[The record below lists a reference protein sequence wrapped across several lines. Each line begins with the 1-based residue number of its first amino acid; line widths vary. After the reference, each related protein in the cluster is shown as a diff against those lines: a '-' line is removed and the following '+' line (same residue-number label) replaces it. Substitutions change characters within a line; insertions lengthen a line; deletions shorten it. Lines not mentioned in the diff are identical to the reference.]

1 MARYRVAPREEQS
14 MHCRDG
20 VRLDAH
26 VYRPDGA
33 GPFPVLLMRQP
44 YGRAI
49 ASTVTFAHPS
59 WYASHGYIVVIQD
72 VRGRGTSQ
80 GEFRLFLDEAADG
93 HDAIDWAAALP
104 GSSGAVGM
112 YGFSYQAMTQYF
124 AASGRHPSL
133 KALSPAMGAW
143 DLHADLAYEG
153 GSLRLQAGVGW
164 ALQLATESARR
175 VGNAAAHQALFAAAK
190 TMNFHEATPAR
201 PQVLTAHGAYTHW
214 SDWLEHD
221 AADDVYWRLRSP
233 RTVAADLDLPILHVG
248 GWFDALLTGT
258 LAAYRHFAARAK
270 APQKLVIGPWA
281 HVHWGRRAGQ
291 LDHGAEAA
299 STIDRLQLRWF
310 DHWLRGIDTGIVEEP
325 PVQLFEL
332 GSNRWRSFAAWP
344 DPPRASFY
352 PVSDGLAAIDPGAGR
367 LVTQPGDAGED
378 VIVADPWRPAPTLG
392 GHLGFP
398 AGPADRAAVDQRSDC
413 ATYTTPPLNVPMAIA
428 GELAVEVFAHA
439 DQPSFDLAAIL
450 SVVHPEGR
458 VLPLTE
464 GYARVDRPGAPIVIA
479 MRAIAASIPA
489 GAALRLSLQPG
500 SFPAHP
506 VNPGTGEPPDRAR
519 LIDERI
525 ITITLQHGAGTPSR
539 LLVPLARSDLGVVRN

>member
-1 MARYRVAPREEQS
+1 
-14 MHCRDG
+14 
-20 VRLDAH
+20 
-26 VYRPDGA
+26 
-33 GPFPVLLMRQP
+33 
-44 YGRAI
+44 
-49 ASTVTFAHPS
+49 
-59 WYASHGYIVVIQD
+59 
-72 VRGRGTSQ
+72 
-80 GEFRLFLDEAADG
+80 
-93 HDAIDWAAALP
+93 
-104 GSSGAVGM
+104 M

-133 KALSPAMGAW
+133 KTLSPAMGAW
-143 DLHADLAYEG
+143 DLYADLAYEG

-175 VGNAAAHQALFAAAK
+175 AGDSATHQAMFAAAK
-190 TMNFHEATPAR
+190 TMNFHEATPAM
-201 PQVLTAHGAYTHW
+201 PQILTAHAADTHW
-214 SDWLEHD
+214 QDWLEHGAPDD
-221 AADDVYWRLRSP
+221 AYWRMRSP
-233 RTVAADLDLPILHVG
+233 RHVAADLDLPILHVG

-291 LDHGAEAA
+291 LDHGAGAA

-310 DHWLRGIDTGIVEEP
+310 DHWLRGIDTGIVQEA

-332 GSNRWRSFAAWP
+332 GSNRWRSYAAWP
-344 DPPRASFY
+344 DPPRVSLY
-352 PVSDGLAAIDPGAGR
+352 LVSDGLAAMDPGAGR
-367 LVTQPGDAGED
+367 LDKQQAEADED
-378 VIVADPWRPAPTLG
+378 VIVADPWRPAPTMG

-398 AGPADRAAVDQRSDC
+398 AGPIDRAAVDQRSDC
-413 ATYTTPPLNVPMAIA
+413 LTYTTPPLDEAMAIA
-428 GELAVEVFAHA
+428 GDIAVELIAHA

-450 SVVHPEGR
+450 SSVQPDGR

-464 GYARVDRPGAPIVIA
+464 GYARIDHQRAPIFIP
-479 MRAIAASIPA
+479 MRAIAANIPA

-506 VNPGTGEPPDRAR
+506 VNPGTGEPPHRAR

-525 ITITLQHGAGTPSR
+525 ITITLQHGAGKPSR
-539 LLVPLARSDLGVVRN
+539 LLLPIARSDLSDVRK